1 MVVRVRV
8 PLAALAL
15 SKNGA
20 KGYTAR
26 GTCVQQ
32 EWCKGVHRS
41 RHLRLQ
47 RDISL
52 YHSNIALSIIN
63 KMKPRIMAA
72 DNCI

>member
-1 MVVRVRV
+1 MRVRV

-41 RHLRLQ
+41 RHFYIQ
-47 RDISL
+47 
-52 YHSNIALSIIN
+52 NTIALSIIT